1 MNIGFLG
8 SDSVRHLLKRVYVYN
23 DPYSE
28 RFSGSI
34 PSSFVK
40 EWFIYKSVLLLLLLF
55 DLTNMENTKLHT
67 DDQMQ

>member
-40 EWFIYKSVLLLLLLF
+40 E
-55 DLTNMENTKLHT
+55 
-67 DDQMQ
+67 